1 MRKLNSL
8 TVRYVLIIFIALIM
22 LPLASIVSSSIYFG
36 PWYDEKKRPYYDSHK
51 IVSEWNKVA
60 KKLNANDI
68 EGIRESFNKM
78 KSKYKDSALLYVDG
92 KGQEVVREGKLENIP
107 SEWNMLNTVEFM
119 KTSIDGDPF
128 TVVSYIGGNKENG
141 LVIFQIPRSYI
152 TLIKD
157 EFRSN
162 YESVT
167 GAVALCIFLVF
178 LVISWFFF
186 RSIRKRLLRL
196 QDAMEMPNARNVPPK
211 IQISRKDEIGALE
224 QSFNNM
230 LTALEESQQNEREEE
245 SARRK
250 LIADLSHDLRTPLT
264 ALKAQIYSLKKE
276 VHSQKGE
283 ETIALADEKI
293 HYLGELIEN
302 LLSYSLLTSN
312 KYPYKPE
319 KTDMV
324 RLVRTTVACWYDR
337 LEEEGFEVDIEIQ
350 GDDIKSNIDVNWF
363 QRMIDNVIQNV
374 IRHAKDGQFIGF
386 YMEGKGEEYKISV
399 VDHGPGF
406 ANTSGSKHGRGIGM
420 SIIALMAE
428 AMNIK
433 WKVDSNKNGT
443 TFEFYYKNS
452 LQ

>member
-1 MRKLNSL
+1 MRRLNSL
-8 TVRYVLIIFIALIM
+8 TTRYIFIILMAIVM
-22 LPLASIVSSSIYFG
+22 LPVAMLTGGIFYNG
-36 PWYDEKKRPYYDSHK
+36 PWYKKDNYPYYPSYEVVNTWHNTAEK
-51 IVSEWNKVA
+51 MK
-60 KKLNANDI
+60 ANDVESI
-68 EGIRESFNKM
+68 KKGFSKVKKSYKSTAMVYVNGNGETALKEGTPVNLPTDWNVTTTMDFM
-78 KSKYKDSALLYVDG
+78 KS
-92 KGQEVVREGKLENIP
+92 
-107 SEWNMLNTVEFM
+107 
-119 KTSIDGDPF
+119 SIDSDPF
-128 TVVSYIGGNKENG
+128 TVVSYVGGKKEAG
-141 LVIFQIPRSYI
+141 FVIIQMPRSYI
-152 TLIKD
+152 TSINREENRLYDFVSYLLSI
-157 EFRSN
+157 
-162 YESVT
+162 VIII
-167 GAVALCIFLVF
+167 LFL
-178 LVISWFFF
+178 LVSWFFF

-211 IQISRKDEIGALE
+211 IRISRKDEIGALE

-276 VHSQKGE
+276 VLSQKGE

-319 KTDMV
+319 KTDIV

-374 IRHAKDGQFIGF
+374 IRHAKDGQFIGI

-406 ANTSGSKHGRGIGM
+406 TNTSGNKHGRGIGM

-433 WKVDSNKNGT
+433 WKVDSNESGT
-443 TFEFYYKNS
+443 TFEFHYKKSN
-452 LQ
+452 

>member
-8 TVRYVLIIFIALIM
+8 TARYILIVLLAIIM
-22 LPLASIVSSSIYFG
+22 LPVAMLASGVLYISPWYKKQDEPYYPSYEVVDTWHKESKKMMPDDVQSVKKAFSKVEKSYKSTAMVYVNGNGETVLKEGAPVNLPTEWNAMTTMDFMKSSI
-36 PWYDEKKRPYYDSHK
+36 DS
-51 IVSEWNKVA
+51 
-60 KKLNANDI
+60 
-68 EGIRESFNKM
+68 
-78 KSKYKDSALLYVDG
+78 
-92 KGQEVVREGKLENIP
+92 
-107 SEWNMLNTVEFM
+107 
-119 KTSIDGDPF
+119 DPF
-128 TVVSYIGGNKENG
+128 TVVSYVGGKKEAG
-141 LVIFQIPRSYI
+141 FVILQMPRSYI
-152 TLIKD
+152 TAINRD
-157 EFRSN
+157 EN
-162 YESVT
+162 PLYD
-167 GAVALCIFLVF
+167 FLTF
-178 LVISWFFF
+178 LLSIIIIVLFLLISWFFF
-186 RSIRKRLLRL
+186 RSIRRRLLRL

-319 KTDMV
+319 KTDIV

-406 ANTSGSKHGRGIGM
+406 TNTSGNKHGRGIGM

-433 WKVDSNKNGT
+433 WKVDSNENGT
-443 TFEFYYKNS
+443 TFKFYYKKS
-452 LQ
+452 L